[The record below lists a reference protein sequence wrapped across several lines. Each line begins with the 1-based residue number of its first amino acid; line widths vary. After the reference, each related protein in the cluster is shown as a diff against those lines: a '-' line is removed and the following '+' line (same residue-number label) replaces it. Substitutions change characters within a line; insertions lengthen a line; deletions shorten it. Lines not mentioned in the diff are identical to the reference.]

1 MNTILTEKDYQKFI
15 IQRLV
20 ENNYVV
26 RNAADY
32 DRRFAMDPDM
42 LFKFLEDTQPNKMEK
57 IKKSLKEN
65 YREGFLNFLN
75 LEICKSSRSL
85 IDVLK
90 HGIEIANVKLDLLY
104 TKPATSINE
113 KLIAKVNKNI
123 FSVMEEVWASDKERI
138 DLVIFLNGLA
148 IISFELKCNQAGQ
161 NYTHAISQ
169 YRNDRDPKTR
179 LFLKK
184 AGCFVNFAM
193 DLEEVYMATE
203 LNKLETNF
211 LPFNIGRGEGIDTG
225 KGNPIFKDRYSV
237 SYMWEDILTKDT
249 LYDLIGKFVFVE
261 KSEKKD
267 KLTGKKRTV
276 EHPIFPRYH
285 QLRAIRKTVN
295 DLIENHTNF
304 NYLIQHSA
312 GSGKTK
318 TIAWLAHR
326 LASLHDLDDKQIFD
340 NIVIITDKVVVDRQL
355 QDAVRQI
362 DHKSGLIKVMDDSC
376 SSDDLRKALEGNTK
390 IIATT
395 IQKFLYIV
403 DTIKK
408 INDKHFAVI
417 IDEAH
422 SSTAGKDMGAVTQVL
437 GRGREID
444 DDDDEFEKDDV
455 FVEEIRANGK
465 QPNVSMFAFTATP
478 KPTTLAY
485 FGRPG
490 KSGHNEAFDLY
501 SMKQAIEEEF
511 ILDVLS
517 NYMEY
522 KTYYDINKV
531 IEDDPM
537 YKSGKAKKKIARL
550 VDLTDENIEKRT
562 EIIIEHFRSVV
573 MQELG
578 GTAKAM
584 VVTAS
589 RHAAVKYKM
598 AFEKYINKHNY
609 KELSCF
615 VAFSGKVKL
624 DEQPDKEFTEMGM
637 NGFSEKNLPEEFEKD
652 ENRILLVANKYQTGF
667 DQPRLCAMYV
677 LKKLKKIAAVQTL
690 SRLNRICPPYKKKTF
705 VLDFC
710 NTYIDIKKSFAP
722 YYTATILE
730 NNITPSDI
738 YKLENKLDGY
748 GVLDEYDIDNFSELI
763 KLVKPT
769 EKQKVQMIGYLQ
781 KAERKANNL
790 PEEDKKEFI
799 ANLKRFVRFYEF
811 LIMVSH
817 FEDIE
822 LHKKYKFCA
831 NLQSWFKKD
840 QSGEGF
846 SLKDQIVAN
855 NFLNKLQGEYTKPD
869 LIANPY
875 VKLPEAE
882 AQLSE
887 DEEKKL
893 SEIIEEI
900 NSRTGNHFDKDV
912 AAQAML
918 QIKEILLKS
927 QKLQQSALVNSED
940 EFKFSYFDDID
951 DALVQ
956 GLEQNQ
962 DFFSML
968 LSNPEIKKQVLG
980 VFVTEVYKTLKNKET
995 PDIVER
1001 DDTTIISLHPNA
1013 LPYTQL
1019 EEEDGGM
1026 LMAAEDIFIYGSIPV
1041 DLPKINREELIAEK
1055 LDLILMYAI
1064 GNPQARQKTEAAG
1077 KIAIGIKEDM
1087 LEDEQMAAYKS
1098 VKYLMFHYWSNP
1110 QAYRLTNEP
1119 VLVDPEMVPSDF
1131 LKRLEKD
1138 AVKYLL
1144 LEYNPQSPLD
1154 LGNIDILKTQ
1164 RRGEIRYMPFVT
1176 TLESI
1181 VDE

>member
-15 IQRLV
+15 IQRLI
-20 ENNYVV
+20 ENGYEKRDAVN
-26 RNAADY
+26 Y
-32 DRRFAMDPDM
+32 DRRFAMDPDL
-42 LFKFLEDTQPNKMEK
+42 LFRFLESTQPQKMAK
-57 IKKSLKEN
+57 VKNTLKEN
-65 YREGFLNFLN
+65 YREGLLNYLN
-75 LEICKSSRSL
+75 LEINKSSRSL

-113 KLIAKVNKNI
+113 KLIAKVNQNI
-123 FSVMEEVWASDKERI
+123 FSVMEEVWASDTERV

-148 IISFELKCNQAGQ
+148 IISFELKCNQSGQ
-161 NYTHAISQ
+161 NYTHAIHQ
-169 YRNDRDPKTR
+169 YREDRNPKTR
-179 LFLKK
+179 LFQKK

-193 DLEEVYMATE
+193 DLEEVYMTTE
-203 LNKLETNF
+203 LNKLETYF
-211 LPFNIGRGEGIDTG
+211 LPFNIGRGEGINTG
-225 KGNPIFKDRYSV
+225 KGNPIYKDKFSV

-249 LYDLIGKFVFVE
+249 LYDLIGKFIFVE
-261 KSEKKD
+261 TSEKKD
-267 KLTGKKRTV
+267 KLTGKKYTI

-285 QLRAIRKTVN
+285 QLRTIRKVVD
-295 DLIENHTNF
+295 DLLINHTSQ

-326 LASLHDLDDKQIFD
+326 LASLHDLEDKQIFD
-340 NIVIITDKVVVDRQL
+340 NIVIVTDKIVVDRQL
-355 QDAVRQI
+355 QEAVRQI

-437 GRGREID
+437 GKGRE
-444 DDDDEFEKDDV
+444 DDDDELEQDDI
-455 FVEEIRANGK
+455 FTAEIRANGK

-478 KPTTLAY
+478 KPTTLAL
-485 FGRPG
+485 FGRIG
-490 KSGHNEAFDLY
+490 KSGKNEAFDLY

-511 ILDVLS
+511 ILDVLN

-522 KTYYDINKV
+522 KTYYDINKT
-531 IEDDPM
+531 IEEDPM
-537 YKSGKAKKKIARL
+537 YKSAKAKKKIARL

-589 RHAAVKYKM
+589 RPAAVKYKI
-598 AFEKYINKHNY
+598 AFENYIREHEY
-609 KELSCF
+609 TDMSCF

-624 DEQPDKEFTEMGM
+624 SEQPDTEYTEVGM
-637 NGFSEKNLPEEFEKD
+637 NGISEKALPETFEKD

-677 LKKLKKIAAVQTL
+677 LKTLKKIAAVQTL

-710 NTYIDIKKSFAP
+710 NTYEDILKSFAP
-722 YYTATILE
+722 YYTATILD

-738 YKLENKLDGY
+738 YKVENKLDGF
-748 GVLDEYDIDNFSELI
+748 GVLDEYDIENFAELI
-763 KLVKPT
+763 TIAKPT
-769 EKQKVQMIGYLQ
+769 DRQKMQMTGYLQ
-781 KAERKANNL
+781 KAERKANGL
-790 PEEDKKEFI
+790 SEEDKKEFI
-799 ANLKRFVRFYEF
+799 AILKRFVRVYEF
-811 LIMVSH
+811 VIQASH

-822 LHKKYKFCA
+822 LHKKYKFCS

-855 NFLNKLQGEYTKPD
+855 NFLNKLQGEYTKPELVAD
-869 LIANPY
+869 PY

-882 AQLSE
+882 SQLSE

-900 NSRTGNHFDKDV
+900 NNRTGNNFDKDV
-912 AAQAML
+912 AAQSML

-968 LSNPEIKKQVLG
+968 LANPEIKKQVLG
-980 VFVTEVYKTLKNKET
+980 IFVTEVYKTLKNK
-995 PDIVER
+995 
-1001 DDTTIISLHPNA
+1001 L
-1013 LPYTQL
+1013 
-1019 EEEDGGM
+1019 
-1026 LMAAEDIFIYGSIPV
+1026 
-1041 DLPKINREELIAEK
+1041 
-1055 LDLILMYAI
+1055 
-1064 GNPQARQKTEAAG
+1064 
-1077 KIAIGIKEDM
+1077 
-1087 LEDEQMAAYKS
+1087 
-1098 VKYLMFHYWSNP
+1098 
-1110 QAYRLTNEP
+1110 
-1119 VLVDPEMVPSDF
+1119 
-1131 LKRLEKD
+1131 
-1138 AVKYLL
+1138 
-1144 LEYNPQSPLD
+1144 
-1154 LGNIDILKTQ
+1154 
-1164 RRGEIRYMPFVT
+1164 
-1176 TLESI
+1176 
-1181 VDE
+1181 

>member
-20 ENNYVV
+20 ENGYVV
-26 RNAADY
+26 RQAADY

-42 LFKFLEDTQPNKMEK
+42 LFKFLEETQPQKMAK
-57 IKKSLKEN
+57 VRNTLKEN
-65 YREGFLNFLN
+65 YREGLLNFLN
-75 LEICKSSRSL
+75 LEICKSQRSL

-104 TKPATSINE
+104 TKPATSMNE
-113 KLIAKVNKNI
+113 KLMAKVSKNI

-148 IISFELKCNQAGQ
+148 IISLELKCNQAGQ
-161 NYTHAISQ
+161 NYTHAIHQ
-169 YRNDRDPKTR
+169 YRTDRDPKTR
-179 LFLKK
+179 LFQKK

-193 DLEEVYMATE
+193 DLEEVYMTTE
-203 LNKLETNF
+203 LNKLETYF
-211 LPFNIGRGEGIDTG
+211 LPFNIGRGEDINTG
-225 KGNPIFKDRYSV
+225 KGNPIYKDRYSV

-249 LYDLIGKFVFVE
+249 LYDLIGRFVFVE

-267 KLTGKKRTV
+267 KLTGKKHTV

-285 QLRAIRKTVN
+285 QLRTIRKVVD
-295 DLIENHTNF
+295 DLLVNHTSQ

-326 LASLHDLDDKQIFD
+326 LASLHDLEDKQIFD
-340 NIVIITDKVVVDRQL
+340 NIVIVTDKVVVDRQL

-376 SSDDLRKALEGNTK
+376 SSDDLRRALEGNTK

-403 DTIKK
+403 DTTRKLG
-408 INDKHFAVI
+408 DKNFAVI

-437 GRGREID
+437 GKGREV
-444 DDDDEFEKDDV
+444 DDDEFEKDDI

-478 KPTTLAY
+478 KPTTLAL

-490 KSGHNEAFDLY
+490 KTGKNEAFDLY

-511 ILDVLS
+511 ILDVLT

-522 KTYYDINKV
+522 KTYFDINKV
-531 IEDDPM
+531 VEDDPM
-537 YKSGKAKKKIARL
+537 YKSGKAKRKIARL
-550 VDLTDENIEKRT
+550 IDLTDENIEKRT

-589 RHAAVKYKM
+589 RPTAVKYKL
-598 AFEKYINKHNY
+598 AFEKYIRQHGY
-609 KELSCF
+609 GDMACF

-624 DEQPDKEFTEMGM
+624 DEEPDKEYTETGI
-637 NGFSEKNLPEEFEKD
+637 NGISEKALPDEFGKD
-652 ENRILLVANKYQTGF
+652 GNRILLVANKYQTGF
-667 DQPRLCAMYV
+667 DQPFLCAMYV

-710 NTYIDIKKSFAP
+710 NTYEDIKKSFAP
-722 YYTATILE
+722 YYTATILD

-738 YKLENKLDGY
+738 YKLETKLDGY
-748 GVLDEYDIDNFSELI
+748 GVLDEYDIDNFAELI
-763 KLVKPT
+763 TKAKPT
-769 EKQKVQMIGYLQ
+769 DRQKMQMTGYLQ

-790 PEEDKKEFI
+790 PEEDKKEFV

-811 LIMVSH
+811 LVMVSR
-817 FEDIE
+817 FEDVQ
-822 LHKKYKFCA
+822 LHKKYKFCS

-855 NFLNKLQGEYTKPD
+855 NFMNKLQGEYKKPD
-869 LIANPY
+869 LVANPY
-875 VKLPEAE
+875 IKLPEAD

-900 NSRTGNHFDKDV
+900 NNRTGNNFDKDV
-912 AAQAML
+912 AAQSML

-927 QKLQQSALVNSED
+927 KKLQQSALVNSED

-980 VFVTEVYKTLKNKET
+980 IFVTEVYKTLKNKAGDEQQVIVKKPKAFTIYPKYRTGFVPLYTLRAACGSFEGDEAPEAEGWVDASGNGFT
-995 PDIVER
+995 PDPKRHFAVHAKGN
-1001 DDTTIISLHPNA
+1001 S
-1013 LPYTQL
+1013 
-1019 EEEDGGM
+1019 M
-1026 LMAAEDIFIYGSIPV
+1026 
-1041 DLPKINREELIAEK
+1041 LPKIHDEDICVFEWYKAGSRNGEIVLTQTNATDAEYGAEYTIKQYRSEKTQAEDGWEHTKVELIPLNK
-1055 LDLILMYAI
+1055 
-1064 GNPQARQKTEAAG
+1064 
-1077 KIAIGIKEDM
+1077 
-1087 LEDEQMAAYKS
+1087 
-1098 VKYLMFHYWSNP
+1098 
-1110 QAYRLTNEP
+1110 
-1119 VLVDPEMVPSDF
+1119 
-1131 LKRLEKD
+1131 
-1138 AVKYLL
+1138 
-1144 LEYNPQSPLD
+1144 EYNVIELD
-1154 LGNIDILKTQ
+1154 GETQYRTIGTLKCVL
-1164 RRGEIRYMPFVT
+1164 ET
-1176 TLESI
+1176 TERK
-1181 VDE
+1181 

>member
-20 ENNYVV
+20 ENGYVV
-26 RNAADY
+26 RDAANY

-42 LFKFLEDTQPNKMEK
+42 LFKFLEETQPQKMAK
-57 IKKSLKEN
+57 VRNTLKEN
-65 YREGFLNFLN
+65 YHEGILNFLN

-85 IDVLK
+85 VDVLK
-90 HGIEIANVKLDLLY
+90 HGIEISNVKLDLLY

-161 NYTHAISQ
+161 NYTHAIHQ
-169 YRNDRDPKTR
+169 YRANRDPKTR
-179 LFLKK
+179 LFQKK

-193 DLEEVYMATE
+193 DLEEVHMTTE
-203 LNKLETNF
+203 LNKLETYF
-211 LPFNIGRGEGIDTG
+211 LPFNIGRGEGINTG
-225 KGNPIFKDRYSV
+225 KGNPIYKDRYSV
-237 SYMWEDILTKDT
+237 SYMWEDILTRET
-249 LYDLIGKFVFVE
+249 LYDLIGRFVFVE

-267 KLTGKKRTV
+267 KLTGKKHTT

-285 QLRAIRKTVN
+285 QLRTIRKVVD
-295 DLIENHTNF
+295 DLMVNHTSQ

-326 LASLHDLDDKQIFD
+326 LASLHDLEDKQIFD

-403 DTIKK
+403 DTIKR
-408 INDKHFAVI
+408 INNKHFAVI

-437 GRGREID
+437 GKGREGD
-444 DDDDEFEKDDV
+444 EDEFEKDDI

-478 KPTTLAY
+478 KPTTLAL

-490 KSGHNEAFDLY
+490 KSGKNEAFDLY

-511 ILDVLS
+511 ILDVLV

-522 KTYYDINKV
+522 KTYYDINKT

-589 RHAAVKYKM
+589 RPAAVKYKL
-598 AFEKYINKHNY
+598 AFEKYISKHGY
-609 KELSCF
+609 SDMACF

-624 DEQPDKEFTEMGM
+624 DEHPGKEYTEMGM
-637 NGFSEKNLPEEFEKD
+637 NGISEKALPEAFDKD

-690 SRLNRICPPYKKKTF
+690 SRLNRICPPYKKNTF

-710 NTYIDIKKSFAP
+710 NTYEDIKKSFAP
-722 YYTATILE
+722 YYTATILD

-738 YKLENKLDGY
+738 YKIETKLDGF

-763 KLVKPT
+763 TIAKPT
-769 EKQKVQMIGYLQ
+769 DRQKMQMTGYLQ
-781 KAERKANNL
+781 KAERKANAL
-790 PEEDKKEFI
+790 LEEDKKEFI

-811 LIMVSH
+811 VIQASQ
-817 FEDIE
+817 FEDIA
-822 LHKKYKFCA
+822 LHKKYKFCS

-855 NFLNKLQGEYTKPD
+855 NFLNKLQGEYKKPD
-869 LIANPY
+869 LVADPY

-900 NSRTGNHFDKDV
+900 NNRTGNTFDKDV
-912 AAQAML
+912 AAQSML

-962 DFFSML
+962 DFFTML

-980 VFVTEVYKTLKNKET
+980 IFVTEVYKTLKNRDKAEEKPIKKKTIPFYPAYRSGCVPLYSLRVACGNFEGDDVPEAEGWVDATGNGFT
-995 PDIVER
+995 PDPKRHFAVHAKGDSMLPRIKDGDICVFEWYKAGSRNGEIVLTQTNAIDAEYGAEY
-1001 DDTTIISLHPNA
+1001 TIKQYHSEK
-1013 LPYTQL
+1013 TQT
-1019 EEEDGGM
+1019 EDGWRHSKVE
-1026 LMAAEDIFIYGSIPV
+1026 LVPLNKEYDTIELSEDA
-1041 DLPKINREELIAEK
+1041 D
-1055 LDLILMYAI
+1055 
-1064 GNPQARQKTEAAG
+1064 
-1077 KIAIGIKEDM
+1077 
-1087 LEDEQMAAYKS
+1087 
-1098 VKYLMFHYWSNP
+1098 
-1110 QAYRLTNEP
+1110 YRTVGVFKC
-1119 VLVDPEMVPSDF
+1119 VL
-1131 LKRLEKD
+1131 
-1138 AVKYLL
+1138 A
-1144 LEYNPQSPLD
+1144 
-1154 LGNIDILKTQ
+1154 
-1164 RRGEIRYMPFVT
+1164 
-1176 TLESI
+1176 
-1181 VDE
+1181 

>member
-1 MNTILTEKDYQKFI
+1 MNTILSEKDYQKFI
-15 IQRLV
+15 LQRLV
-20 ENNYVV
+20 ENGYVI
-26 RNAADY
+26 RQTDNY

-42 LFKFLEDTQPNKMEK
+42 LFQFLEATQPQKMTK
-57 IKKSLKEN
+57 VKNALKEN
-65 YREGFLNFLN
+65 YREGLLNYLN

-113 KLIAKVNKNI
+113 RLIAKVNQNV
-123 FSVMEEVWASDKERI
+123 FSVMEEMWASDKERI

-161 NYTHAISQ
+161 NYTHAIHQ
-169 YRNDRDPKTR
+169 YRVDRDPKAR
-179 LFLKK
+179 LFQKK

-193 DLEEVYMATE
+193 DLEEVYMTTE
-203 LNKLETNF
+203 LRGLETYF
-211 LPFNIGRGEGIDTG
+211 LPFNIGRGEGINTG
-225 KGNPIFKDRYSV
+225 KGNPIYKDKYSV

-261 KSEKKD
+261 KTEKKD
-267 KLTGKKRTV
+267 KVTGKKHTV

-285 QLRAIRKTVN
+285 QLRTIRKVVD
-295 DLIENHTNF
+295 DLMVNHTSQ

-326 LASLHDLDDKQIFD
+326 LASLHDLEDKQIFD
-340 NIVIITDKVVVDRQL
+340 NIVIVTDRVVVDRQL

-362 DHKSGLIKVMDDSC
+362 DHKSGLIKVMDDNC
-376 SSDDLRKALEGNTK
+376 SADDLRKALEGNTK

-408 INDKHFAVI
+408 ISDKHFAVI

-422 SSTAGKDMGAVTQVL
+422 SSTAGKDMGALTQVL
-437 GRGREID
+437 GKGREVE
-444 DDDDEFEKDDV
+444 DDDELEQDDI
-455 FVEEIRANGK
+455 FTAEIRANGK

-478 KPTTLAY
+478 KPTTLAL

-490 KSGHNEAFDLY
+490 RSGKNEAFDLY

-511 ILDVLS
+511 ILDVLV

-531 IEDDPM
+531 IEEDPM
-537 YKSGKAKKKIARL
+537 YKSGKAKRKIARL

-589 RHAAVKYKM
+589 RPAAVKYKL
-598 AFEKYINKHNY
+598 AFEKYIKQHGYND
-609 KELSCF
+609 LSCF

-624 DEQPDKEFTEMGM
+624 DEYKGKEFTEVGI
-637 NGFSEKNLPEEFEKD
+637 NGCSEKQLPETFDKD
-652 ENRILLVANKYQTGF
+652 ESRIMLVANKYQTGF
-667 DQPRLCAMYV
+667 DQPRLSAMYV

-705 VLDFC
+705 ILDFC
-710 NTYIDIKKSFAP
+710 NTYEDIKKSFAP
-722 YYTATILE
+722 YYTATILD

-738 YKLENKLDGY
+738 YKIETKLDGF

-763 KLVKPT
+763 TIAKPSDR
-769 EKQKVQMIGYLQ
+769 QKMQMTGYLQ
-781 KAERKANNL
+781 KAERKANAL
-790 PEEDKKEFI
+790 AEEDKKEFV

-811 LIMVSH
+811 VIQASQ
-817 FEDIE
+817 FEDVQ
-822 LHKKYKFCA
+822 LHKKYKFCS

-855 NFLNKLQGEYTKPD
+855 NFLNKLQGEYKKPD
-869 LIANPY
+869 LVADPY
-875 VKLPEAE
+875 VKLPNAE
-882 AQLSE
+882 TQLSE

-900 NSRTGNHFDKDV
+900 NNRTGNNFDKDV

-968 LSNPEIKKQVLG
+968 LSNPEIKKQVMG
-980 VFVTEVYKTLKNKET
+980 VFVTEVYKTLKNKDVPE
-995 PDIVER
+995 PAKAIPLYPEYR
-1001 DDTTIISLHPNA
+1001 EGCIPL
-1013 LPYTQL
+1013 YTL
-1019 EEEDGGM
+1019 RAACGYFEDGEKPEQEGWVDATGHGFM
-1026 LMAAEDIFIYGSIPV
+1026 PDSDRHFVVHAKGNSMQPRIKDGDLCVFEWYKAGS
-1041 DLPKINREELIAEK
+1041 REGEIVLTQSNEFDPDYDGRYTIKKYHSEKVVTEEGWQHSKVELIPLNKDYDVIVLDAES
-1055 LDLILMYAI
+1055 
-1064 GNPQARQKTEAAG
+1064 E
-1077 KIAIGIKEDM
+1077 
-1087 LEDEQMAAYKS
+1087 
-1098 VKYLMFHYWSNP
+1098 
-1110 QAYRLTNEP
+1110 YRTVG
-1119 VLVDPEMVPSDF
+1119 VLKCV
-1131 LKRLEKD
+1131 L
-1138 AVKYLL
+1138 
-1144 LEYNPQSPLD
+1144 
-1154 LGNIDILKTQ
+1154 
-1164 RRGEIRYMPFVT
+1164 
-1176 TLESI
+1176 
-1181 VDE
+1181 

>member
-42 LFKFLEDTQPNKMEK
+42 LFKFLEDTQPKKMEK

-211 LPFNIGRGEGIDTG
+211 LPFNIGRGEGINTG

-285 QLRAIRKTVN
+285 QLRTIRKTVN

-326 LASLHDLDDKQIFD
+326 LASLHDLEDKQIFD

-437 GRGREID
+437 GKGREVD
-444 DDDDEFEKDDV
+444 DDDDDFEKDDV

-478 KPTTLAY
+478 KPTTLAL

-490 KSGHNEAFDLY
+490 ISGQNEAFDLY

-598 AFEKYINKHNY
+598 AFEKYINKHSY

>member
-20 ENNYVV
+20 ENGYVV
-26 RNAADY
+26 RDAANY

-42 LFKFLEDTQPNKMEK
+42 LFKFLEETQPQKMAK
-57 IKKSLKEN
+57 VKNTLKEN
-65 YREGFLNFLN
+65 YHEGFLNFLN

-161 NYTHAISQ
+161 NYTHAIHQ
-169 YRNDRDPKTR
+169 YRADRDPKTR
-179 LFLKK
+179 LFQKK

-193 DLEEVYMATE
+193 DLEEVYMTTE
-203 LNKLETNF
+203 LNKLETYF
-211 LPFNIGRGEGIDTG
+211 LPFNIGRGEGINTG
-225 KGNPIFKDRYSV
+225 KGNPIYKDKFSV

-267 KLTGKKRTV
+267 KLTGKKHTV

-285 QLRAIRKTVN
+285 QLRTIRKLVD
-295 DLIENHTNF
+295 DLLVNHTSQ

-326 LASLHDLDDKQIFD
+326 LASLHDLEDKQIFD
-340 NIVIITDKVVVDRQL
+340 NIVVITDKVVVDRQL

-362 DHKSGLIKVMDDSC
+362 DHKSGLIKVMDDNC
-376 SSDDLRKALEGNTK
+376 SSDDLRKALESNTK

-403 DTIKK
+403 NTIKK
-408 INDKHFAVI
+408 INEKHFAVI

-437 GRGREID
+437 GKGREKE
-444 DDDDEFEKDDV
+444 DDDEKDTQDILIN
-455 FVEEIRANGK
+455 EIRANGK

-478 KPTTLAY
+478 KPTTLAL

-490 KSGHNEAFDLY
+490 KSGKNEAFDLY

-511 ILDVLS
+511 ILDVLV

-522 KTYYDINKV
+522 KTYYDINKI

-537 YKSGKAKKKIARL
+537 YKSGKAKRKIAYL

-589 RHAAVKYKM
+589 RPAAVKYKL
-598 AFEKYINKHNY
+598 AFEKYISKHGYNDMA
-609 KELSCF
+609 CF

-624 DEQPDKEFTEMGM
+624 DEHPGKEYTEVGI
-637 NGFSEKNLPEEFEKD
+637 NGFSEKALPETFDKD
-652 ENRILLVANKYQTGF
+652 ENRILIVANKYQTGF
-667 DQPRLCAMYV
+667 DQPHLCAMYV

-710 NTYIDIKKSFAP
+710 NTYEDIKKSFAP
-722 YYTATILE
+722 YYTATILD

-738 YKLENKLDGY
+738 YKLETKLDSF

-763 KLVKPT
+763 TIAKPT
-769 EKQKVQMIGYLQ
+769 DRQKMQMTGYLQ
-781 KAERKANNL
+781 KAERKVNAL
-790 PEEDKKEFI
+790 DEEDRKEFI

-811 LIMVSH
+811 VIQASQ
-817 FEDIE
+817 FEDVQ
-822 LHKKYKFCA
+822 LHKKYKFCS

-855 NFLNKLQGEYTKPD
+855 NFLNKLQGEYKKPD
-869 LIANPY
+869 LVADPY

-882 AQLSE
+882 TQLSE

-900 NSRTGNHFDKDV
+900 NNRTGNNFDKDV
-912 AAQAML
+912 AAQSML

-968 LSNPEIKKQVLG
+968 LSNPEIKKQVMG
-980 VFVTEVYKTLKNKET
+980 VFVTEVYKTLKNK
-995 PDIVER
+995 VEKSESEG
-1001 DDTTIISLHPNA
+1001 ISVKMYPS
-1013 LPYTQL
+1013 
-1019 EEEDGGM
+1019 GGESAG
-1026 LMAAEDIFIYGSIPV
+1026 LMAAESLHIYGSLEI
-1041 DLPKINREELIAEK
+1041 DLPNTTKEK
-1055 LDLILMYAI
+1055 LMKGNMDLMLMYAI
-1064 GNPQARQKTEAAG
+1064 APAGRQKTEEAG
-1077 KIAIGIKEDM
+1077 KIALGIKEEY
-1087 LEDEQMAAYKS
+1087 LSDEQIKAYES
-1098 VKYLMFHYWSNP
+1098 VKYIMFHYWSNP
-1110 QAYRLTNEP
+1110 KL
-1119 VLVDPEMVPSDF
+1119 F
-1131 LKRLEKD
+1131 RLEKKVVLAD
-1138 AVKYLL
+1138 KDQIPVGFLVREDLGATKFLL
-1144 LEYNPQSPLD
+1144 LEYNTNEEVRFEAL
-1154 LGNIDILKTQ
+1154 DILKVQ
-1164 RRGEIRYMPFVT
+1164 RRGKERYLPFVT
-1176 TLESI
+1176 TVESVMI
-1181 VDE
+1181 

>member
-15 IQRLV
+15 IQRLI
-20 ENNYVV
+20 ENGYEKRDAVN
-26 RNAADY
+26 Y
-32 DRRFAMDPDM
+32 DRRFAMDPDL
-42 LFKFLEDTQPNKMEK
+42 LFRFLESTQPQKMVK
-57 IKKSLKEN
+57 VKNTLKEN
-65 YREGFLNFLN
+65 YREGLLNYLN
-75 LEICKSSRSL
+75 LEINKSSRSL

-113 KLIAKVNKNI
+113 KLIAKVNQNI
-123 FSVMEEVWASDKERI
+123 FSVMEEVWASDTERV

-148 IISFELKCNQAGQ
+148 IISFELKCNQSGQ
-161 NYTHAISQ
+161 NYTHAIHQ
-169 YRNDRDPKTR
+169 YREDRNPKTR
-179 LFLKK
+179 LFQKK

-193 DLEEVYMATE
+193 DLEEVYMTTE
-203 LNKLETNF
+203 LNKLETYF
-211 LPFNIGRGEGIDTG
+211 LPFNIGRGEGINTG
-225 KGNPIFKDRYSV
+225 KGNPIYKDKFSV

-249 LYDLIGKFVFVE
+249 LYDLIGKFIFVE
-261 KSEKKD
+261 TSEKKD
-267 KLTGKKRTV
+267 KLTGKKHTV

-285 QLRAIRKTVN
+285 QLRTIRKVVD
-295 DLIENHTNF
+295 DLLINHTSQ

-326 LASLHDLDDKQIFD
+326 LASLHDLEDKQIFD
-340 NIVIITDKVVVDRQL
+340 NIVIVTDKIVVDRQL
-355 QDAVRQI
+355 QEAVRQI

-437 GRGREID
+437 GKGRE
-444 DDDDEFEKDDV
+444 DDDDELEQDDI
-455 FVEEIRANGK
+455 FTAEIRANGK

-478 KPTTLAY
+478 KPTTLAL
-485 FGRPG
+485 FGRIG
-490 KSGHNEAFDLY
+490 KSGKNEAFDLY

-511 ILDVLS
+511 ILDVLN

-522 KTYYDINKV
+522 KTYYDINKT
-531 IEDDPM
+531 IEEDPM
-537 YKSGKAKKKIARL
+537 YKSAKAKKKIARL

-589 RHAAVKYKM
+589 RPAAVKYKI
-598 AFEKYINKHNY
+598 AFENYIREHEY
-609 KELSCF
+609 TDMSCF

-624 DEQPDKEFTEMGM
+624 SEQPDKEYTEVGM
-637 NGFSEKNLPEEFEKD
+637 NGISEKALPETFEKD

-677 LKKLKKIAAVQTL
+677 LKTLKKIAAVQTL

-710 NTYIDIKKSFAP
+710 NTYEDILKSFAP
-722 YYTATILE
+722 YYTATILD

-738 YKLENKLDGY
+738 YKVENKLDGF
-748 GVLDEYDIDNFSELI
+748 GVLDEYDIENFAELI
-763 KLVKPT
+763 TIAKPT
-769 EKQKVQMIGYLQ
+769 DRQKMQMTGYLQ
-781 KAERKANNL
+781 KAERKANAL
-790 PEEDKKEFI
+790 SEEDKKEFI
-799 ANLKRFVRFYEF
+799 AILKRFVRVYEF
-811 LIMVSH
+811 VIQASH

-822 LHKKYKFCA
+822 LHKKYKFCS

-855 NFLNKLQGEYTKPD
+855 NFLNKLQGEYTKPELVAD
-869 LIANPY
+869 PY

-882 AQLSE
+882 SQLSE

-900 NSRTGNHFDKDV
+900 NNRTGNNFDKDV
-912 AAQAML
+912 AAQSML

-968 LSNPEIKKQVLG
+968 LANPEIKKQVLG
-980 VFVTEVYKTLKNKET
+980 IFVTEVYKTLKNK
-995 PDIVER
+995 
-1001 DDTTIISLHPNA
+1001 L
-1013 LPYTQL
+1013 
-1019 EEEDGGM
+1019 
-1026 LMAAEDIFIYGSIPV
+1026 
-1041 DLPKINREELIAEK
+1041 
-1055 LDLILMYAI
+1055 
-1064 GNPQARQKTEAAG
+1064 
-1077 KIAIGIKEDM
+1077 
-1087 LEDEQMAAYKS
+1087 
-1098 VKYLMFHYWSNP
+1098 
-1110 QAYRLTNEP
+1110 
-1119 VLVDPEMVPSDF
+1119 
-1131 LKRLEKD
+1131 
-1138 AVKYLL
+1138 
-1144 LEYNPQSPLD
+1144 
-1154 LGNIDILKTQ
+1154 
-1164 RRGEIRYMPFVT
+1164 
-1176 TLESI
+1176 
-1181 VDE
+1181 

>member
-15 IQRLV
+15 IQRLI
-20 ENNYVV
+20 ENGYEKRDAVN
-26 RNAADY
+26 Y
-32 DRRFAMDPDM
+32 DRRFAMDPDL
-42 LFKFLEDTQPNKMEK
+42 LFRFLESTQPQKMAK
-57 IKKSLKEN
+57 VKNTLKEN
-65 YREGFLNFLN
+65 YREGLLNYLN
-75 LEICKSSRSL
+75 LEINKSSRSL

-113 KLIAKVNKNI
+113 KLIAKVNQNI
-123 FSVMEEVWASDKERI
+123 FSVMEEVWASDTERV

-148 IISFELKCNQAGQ
+148 IISFELKCNQSGQ
-161 NYTHAISQ
+161 NYTHAIHQ
-169 YRNDRDPKTR
+169 YREDRNPKTR
-179 LFLKK
+179 LFQKK

-193 DLEEVYMATE
+193 DLEEVYMTTE
-203 LNKLETNF
+203 LNKLETYF
-211 LPFNIGRGEGIDTG
+211 LPFNIGRGEGINTG
-225 KGNPIFKDRYSV
+225 KGNPIYKDKFSV

-249 LYDLIGKFVFVE
+249 LYDLIGKFIYVE
-261 KSEKKD
+261 TSEKKD
-267 KLTGKKRTV
+267 KLTGKKHTV

-285 QLRAIRKTVN
+285 QLRTIRKVVD
-295 DLIENHTNF
+295 DLLINHTSQ

-326 LASLHDLDDKQIFD
+326 LASLHDLEDKQIFD
-340 NIVIITDKVVVDRQL
+340 NIVIVTDKIVVDRQL
-355 QDAVRQI
+355 QEAVRQI

-437 GRGREID
+437 GKGRE
-444 DDDDEFEKDDV
+444 DDDDELEQDDI
-455 FVEEIRANGK
+455 FTAEIRANGK

-478 KPTTLAY
+478 KPTTLAL
-485 FGRPG
+485 FGRIG
-490 KSGHNEAFDLY
+490 KSGKNEAFDLY

-511 ILDVLS
+511 ILDVLN

-522 KTYYDINKV
+522 KTYYDINKT
-531 IEDDPM
+531 IEEDPM
-537 YKSGKAKKKIARL
+537 YKSAKAKKKIARL

-589 RHAAVKYKM
+589 RPAAVKYKI
-598 AFEKYINKHNY
+598 AFENYIREHEY
-609 KELSCF
+609 TDMSCF

-624 DEQPDKEFTEMGM
+624 SEQPDKEYTEVGM
-637 NGFSEKNLPEEFEKD
+637 NGISEKALPETFEKD

-677 LKKLKKIAAVQTL
+677 LKTLKKIAAVQTL

-710 NTYIDIKKSFAP
+710 NTYEDILKSFAP
-722 YYTATILE
+722 YYTATILD

-738 YKLENKLDGY
+738 YKVENKLDGF
-748 GVLDEYDIDNFSELI
+748 GVLDEYDIENFAELI
-763 KLVKPT
+763 TITKPT
-769 EKQKVQMIGYLQ
+769 DRQKMQMTGYLQ
-781 KAERKANNL
+781 KAERKANGL
-790 PEEDKKEFI
+790 SEEDKKEFI
-799 ANLKRFVRFYEF
+799 AILKRFVRVYEF
-811 LIMVSH
+811 VIQASH

-822 LHKKYKFCA
+822 LHKKYKFCS

-846 SLKDQIVAN
+846 SLKNQIVAN
-855 NFLNKLQGEYTKPD
+855 NFLNKLQGEYTKPELVAD
-869 LIANPY
+869 PY

-882 AQLSE
+882 SQLSE

-900 NSRTGNHFDKDV
+900 NNRTGNNFDKDV
-912 AAQAML
+912 AAQSML

-968 LSNPEIKKQVLG
+968 LANPEIKKQVLG
-980 VFVTEVYKTLKNKET
+980 IFVTEVYKTLKNK
-995 PDIVER
+995 
-1001 DDTTIISLHPNA
+1001 L
-1013 LPYTQL
+1013 
-1019 EEEDGGM
+1019 
-1026 LMAAEDIFIYGSIPV
+1026 
-1041 DLPKINREELIAEK
+1041 
-1055 LDLILMYAI
+1055 
-1064 GNPQARQKTEAAG
+1064 
-1077 KIAIGIKEDM
+1077 
-1087 LEDEQMAAYKS
+1087 
-1098 VKYLMFHYWSNP
+1098 
-1110 QAYRLTNEP
+1110 
-1119 VLVDPEMVPSDF
+1119 
-1131 LKRLEKD
+1131 
-1138 AVKYLL
+1138 
-1144 LEYNPQSPLD
+1144 
-1154 LGNIDILKTQ
+1154 
-1164 RRGEIRYMPFVT
+1164 
-1176 TLESI
+1176 
-1181 VDE
+1181 

>member
-15 IQRLV
+15 IQRLI
-20 ENNYVV
+20 ENGYEK
-26 RNAADY
+26 RDADRY

-42 LFKFLEDTQPNKMEK
+42 LFKFLEETQPQKMAK
-57 IKKSLKEN
+57 VKNTLKEH
-65 YREGFLNFLN
+65 YREGLLNFLN

-104 TKPATSINE
+104 TKPATSMNE

-161 NYTHAISQ
+161 NYTYAIHQ
-169 YRNDRDPKTR
+169 YRSDRDPKTR
-179 LFLKK
+179 LFQKK

-193 DLEEVYMATE
+193 DLEEVYMTTE
-203 LNKLETNF
+203 LNKLETYF
-211 LPFNIGRGEGIDTG
+211 LPFNIGRGEGINTG

-267 KLTGKKRTV
+267 TLTGKKRTV

-285 QLRAIRKTVN
+285 QLRTIRKAVD
-295 DLIENHTNF
+295 DLLINHTSQ

-326 LASLHDLDDKQIFD
+326 LASLHDLEDKQIFD

-362 DHKSGLIKVMDDSC
+362 DHKSGLIKVMDDNC

-408 INDKHFAVI
+408 INNKHFAVI

-437 GRGREID
+437 GKGREV
-444 DDDDEFEKDDV
+444 DDDEFEKDDI

-478 KPTTLAY
+478 KPTTLAL

-490 KSGHNEAFDLY
+490 KSGQNEAFDLY

-511 ILDVLS
+511 ILDVLT

-522 KTYYDINKV
+522 KTYFDINKV

-537 YKSGKAKKKIARL
+537 YKSGKAKRKIARL

-589 RHAAVKYKM
+589 RPAAVKYKL
-598 AFEKYINKHNY
+598 AFEKYINQHGYNDM
-609 KELSCF
+609 SCF

-624 DEQPDKEFTEMGM
+624 DEQPGKEFTEMGM
-637 NGFSEKNLPEEFEKD
+637 NGISEKALPDEFEKD

-710 NTYIDIKKSFAP
+710 NTYEDIKESFAP
-722 YYTATILE
+722 YYTATILD

-748 GVLDEYDIDNFSELI
+748 NVLDEYDIDNFAELI
-763 KLVKPT
+763 TKAKPT
-769 EKQKVQMIGYLQ
+769 DRQKMQMTGYLQ

-790 PEEDKKEFI
+790 PEDDKKEFI

-811 LIMVSH
+811 LIMASQ
-817 FEDIE
+817 FEDVQ
-822 LHKKYKFCA
+822 LHKKYKFCS

-855 NFLNKLQGEYTKPD
+855 NFKNELQGEYKKPD
-869 LIANPY
+869 LVANPY
-875 VKLPEAE
+875 VKLPKAE

-900 NSRTGNHFDKDV
+900 NNRTGNHFDKDV

-927 QKLQQSALVNSED
+927 SRLQQSALVNSED

-980 VFVTEVYKTLKNKET
+980 VFVTEVYKTLKNKEA
-995 PDIVER
+995 PDIIER

-1041 DLPKINREELIAEK
+1041 DLPKTNREELIAEK

-1077 KIAIGIKEDM
+1077 MIAIGIKEDM

-1110 QAYRLTNEP
+1110 QAYRLTKDPLLVEP
-1119 VLVDPEMVPSDF
+1119 DKVPSDY

-1144 LEYNPQSPLD
+1144 LEYNPQSPSD
-1154 LGNIDILKTQ
+1154 LGNLNILKTQ

-1176 TLESI
+1176 TIESI
-1181 VDE
+1181 TKE

>member
-20 ENNYVV
+20 ENGYVV
-26 RNAADY
+26 RNATDY

-42 LFKFLEDTQPNKMEK
+42 LFRFLEETQPQKMAK
-57 IKKSLKEN
+57 VRNTLKEN
-65 YREGFLNFLN
+65 YREGLLNFLN

-113 KLIAKVNKNI
+113 KLMAKANKNI

-161 NYTHAISQ
+161 NYTHAIHQ
-169 YRNDRDPKTR
+169 YREDRDPKTR
-179 LFLKK
+179 LFQKK

-203 LNKLETNF
+203 LRGFETTF
-211 LPFNIGRGEGIDTG
+211 LPFNIGRGEGINTG
-225 KGNPIFKDRYSV
+225 KGNPIYKDKYSV

-249 LYDLIGKFVFVE
+249 LYDLIGRFVFVE
-261 KSEKKD
+261 KTEKKD
-267 KLTGKKRTV
+267 KVTGKKHIV

-285 QLRAIRKTVN
+285 QMRTIRKVVD
-295 DLIENHTNF
+295 DLMVNHTSL

-318 TIAWLAHR
+318 TIAWMAHR
-326 LASLHDLDDKQIFD
+326 LASLHDLEDQQIFD
-340 NIVIITDKVVVDRQL
+340 NIVIVTDRVVVDRQL

-362 DHKSGLIKVMDDSC
+362 DHKSGLIKVMDDNC
-376 SSDDLRKALEGNTK
+376 SADDLRRALEGNTK

-408 INDKHFAVI
+408 INNKHFAVI

-437 GRGREID
+437 GKGREGE
-444 DDDDEFEKDDV
+444 DDELEQDDI
-455 FVEEIRANGK
+455 FTAEIRANGK

-478 KPTTLAY
+478 KPTTLAL

-490 KSGHNEAFDLY
+490 KSGKNEAFDLY

-522 KTYYDINKV
+522 KTYYDINKT
-531 IEDDPM
+531 IEADPM

-562 EIIIEHFRSVV
+562 EIIIEHFREVV

-589 RHAAVKYKM
+589 RPAAVKYKL
-598 AFEKYINKHNY
+598 AFEKYISKHGY
-609 KELSCF
+609 SDMACF

-624 DEQPDKEFTEMGM
+624 SEHPDTEYTEMGM
-637 NGFSEKNLPEEFEKD
+637 NGISEKALPEAFDKD

-705 VLDFC
+705 ILDFC
-710 NTYIDIKKSFAP
+710 NTYEDIKKSFAP
-722 YYTATILE
+722 YYTATILD

-738 YKLENKLDGY
+738 YKLETKLDGF

-763 KLVKPT
+763 TIAKPT
-769 EKQKVQMIGYLQ
+769 DRQKMQMTGYLQ

-790 PEEDKKEFI
+790 SEEDKKDFV

-811 LIMVSH
+811 VIMASH

-822 LHKKYKFCA
+822 LHKKYKFCS

-855 NFLNKLQGEYTKPD
+855 NFLNKLQGEYKKPD
-869 LIANPY
+869 IVSNPY

-882 AQLSE
+882 TQLSE

-900 NSRTGNHFDKDV
+900 NNRTGNNFDKDV
-912 AAQAML
+912 AAQSML

-980 VFVTEVYKTLKNKET
+980 VFVTEVYKTLKNKV
-995 PDIVER
+995 DIVPMHHNV
-1001 DDTTIISLHPNA
+1001 I
-1013 LPYTQL
+1013 PYNID
-1019 EEEDGGM
+1019 EEEAN
-1026 LMAAEDIFIYGSIPV
+1026 LPLAAEDYECYRWNKAKHHTTSLFEDNGIILVGCSKNKKHLDWIQEHGIYNIRLGNRKGSKSGESDMFERTSHLV
-1041 DLPKINREELIAEK
+1041 LYDLKHPDKQTVYDILSCAE
-1055 LDLILMYAI
+1055 M
-1064 GNPQARQKTEAAG
+1064 N
-1077 KIAIGIKEDM
+1077 
-1087 LEDEQMAAYKS
+1087 DEQMKAIGY
-1098 VKYLMFHYWSNP
+1098 P
-1110 QAYRLTNEP
+1110 TNKP
-1119 VLVDPEMVPSDF
+1119 GKM
-1131 LKRLEKD
+1131 
-1138 AVKYLL
+1138 
-1144 LEYNPQSPLD
+1144 
-1154 LGNIDILKTQ
+1154 
-1164 RRGEIRYMPFVT
+1164 YMTFK
-1176 TLESI
+1176 I
-1181 VDE
+1181 VDSSLNSQDLNGQSLIEQITKEHPEHENGAPVFLVLKA

>member
-1 MNTILTEKDYQKFI
+1 MNTILTEKDYQAFI
-15 IQRLV
+15 IERLI
-20 ENNYVV
+20 ENGFEPRDAKY
-26 RNAADY
+26 Y
-32 DRRFAMDPDM
+32 DRRFAMDPDK
-42 LFKFLEDTQPNKMEK
+42 LFEFLESTQPQRMAKLRNT
-57 IKKSLKEN
+57 LKEN
-65 YREGFLNFLN
+65 YREGLLNYLN

-104 TKPATSINE
+104 TRPATSINQ
-113 KLIAKVNKNI
+113 KLIEKVNKNI

-161 NYTHAISQ
+161 NYTHAIHQ
-169 YRNDRDPKTR
+169 YRTDRNPKTR
-179 LFLKK
+179 LFQKK

-193 DLEEVYMATE
+193 DLEEVYMTTE
-203 LNKLETNF
+203 LNRLETYF
-211 LPFNIGRGEGIDTG
+211 LPFNIGRGEGINTG
-225 KGNPIFKDRYSV
+225 KGNPIFKDKYSV

-261 KSEKKD
+261 TSEKKD
-267 KLTGKKRTV
+267 KVTGRRTIV

-285 QLRAIRKTVN
+285 QLRTIRKVVD
-295 DLIENHTNF
+295 DLLINHTSQ

-326 LASLHDLDDKQIFD
+326 LASLHDLEDKQIFD
-340 NIVIITDKVVVDRQL
+340 NVVIVTDKIVVDRQL

-437 GRGREID
+437 GRGR
-444 DDDDEFEKDDV
+444 DDDEDELEQDDI
-455 FVEEIRANGK
+455 FTAEIRANGK

-478 KPTTLAY
+478 KSTTLAL

-490 KSGHNEAFDLY
+490 KSGKNEAFDLY

-511 ILDVLS
+511 ILDVLK

-522 KTYYDINKV
+522 KTFYDVNKT
-531 IEDDPM
+531 IEEDPM
-537 YKSGKAKKKIARL
+537 YRSAKAKKQIAQL

-562 EIIIEHFRSVV
+562 AIIIEHFRSTV

-589 RHAAVKYKM
+589 RPAAVKYKM
-598 AFEKYINKHNY
+598 AFEKYIRDHEY
-609 KELSCF
+609 KDLSCF

-624 DEQPDKEFTEMGM
+624 SEDPDTEYTEAGM
-637 NGFSEKNLPEEFEKD
+637 NNISEKALPETFDKD

-677 LKKLKKIAAVQTL
+677 LKTLKKIAAVQTL

-710 NTYIDIKKSFAP
+710 NTYEDIKKSFAP
-722 YYTATILE
+722 YYTATILD

-738 YKLENKLDGY
+738 YKVEAKLDGF

-763 KLVKPT
+763 TIARPT
-769 EKQKVQMIGYLQ
+769 DKQKMQMTGYLQ
-781 KAERKANNL
+781 KAERRANNL
-790 PEEDKKEFI
+790 SEDVKKEFV
-799 ANLKRFVRFYEF
+799 AVLKRFVRVYEF
-811 LIMVSH
+811 VIQASQ

-822 LHKKYKFCA
+822 LHKKYKFCS

-840 QSGEGF
+840 QSGTGF

-855 NFLNKLQGEYTKPD
+855 NFLNKLQGEYNDPQLVAD
-869 LIANPY
+869 PY
-875 VKLPEAE
+875 IKLPEAE
-882 AQLSE
+882 TQLTE

-893 SEIIEEI
+893 SEIIAEL
-900 NSRTGNHFDKDV
+900 NSRTGNNFDEDI
-912 AAQAML
+912 AAKAML

-927 QKLQQSALVNSED
+927 EKLQQSALVNSED
-940 EFKFSYFDDID
+940 EFKYSYFDDID

-962 DFFSML
+962 DFFTML
-968 LSNPEIKKQVLG
+968 LSNPELKKQILG
-980 VFVTEVYKTLKNKET
+980 IFVKEVYQTLKK
-995 PDIVER
+995 
-1001 DDTTIISLHPNA
+1001 
-1013 LPYTQL
+1013 
-1019 EEEDGGM
+1019 
-1026 LMAAEDIFIYGSIPV
+1026 
-1041 DLPKINREELIAEK
+1041 KI
-1055 LDLILMYAI
+1055 
-1064 GNPQARQKTEAAG
+1064 
-1077 KIAIGIKEDM
+1077 
-1087 LEDEQMAAYKS
+1087 
-1098 VKYLMFHYWSNP
+1098 
-1110 QAYRLTNEP
+1110 
-1119 VLVDPEMVPSDF
+1119 
-1131 LKRLEKD
+1131 
-1138 AVKYLL
+1138 
-1144 LEYNPQSPLD
+1144 
-1154 LGNIDILKTQ
+1154 
-1164 RRGEIRYMPFVT
+1164 
-1176 TLESI
+1176 
-1181 VDE
+1181 

>member
-26 RNAADY
+26 RNAAEY

-42 LFKFLEDTQPNKMEK
+42 LFKFLEETQPQKMAK
-57 IKKSLKEN
+57 VRNTLKEN

-104 TKPATSINE
+104 TKPATSMNE

-161 NYTHAISQ
+161 NYTHAIHQ
-169 YRNDRDPKTR
+169 YRSDRDPKTR
-179 LFLKK
+179 LFQKK

-193 DLEEVYMATE
+193 DLEEVYMTTE
-203 LNKLETNF
+203 LNKLETYF
-211 LPFNIGRGEGIDTG
+211 LPFNIGRGEGINTG

-276 EHPIFPRYH
+276 EHTIFPRYH
-285 QLRAIRKTVN
+285 QLRTIRKAVD
-295 DLIENHTNF
+295 DLLINHTSQ

-326 LASLHDLDDKQIFD
+326 LASLHDLEDKQIFD

-362 DHKSGLIKVMDDSC
+362 DHKSGLIKVMDDNC

-408 INDKHFAVI
+408 INNKHFAVI

-437 GRGREID
+437 GKGREV
-444 DDDDEFEKDDV
+444 DDDEFEKDDI

-478 KPTTLAY
+478 KPTTLAL

-490 KSGHNEAFDLY
+490 KSGQNEAFDLY

-511 ILDVLS
+511 ILDVLT

-522 KTYYDINKV
+522 KTYFDINKV

-537 YKSGKAKKKIARL
+537 YKSGKAKRKIARL

-562 EIIIEHFRSVV
+562 GIIIEHFRSVV

-589 RHAAVKYKM
+589 RPAAVKYKL
-598 AFEKYINKHNY
+598 AFEKYINQHSYNDM
-609 KELSCF
+609 SCF

-624 DEQPDKEFTEMGM
+624 DEQPGKEFTEMGM
-637 NGFSEKNLPEEFEKD
+637 NGISEKALSDEFEKD

-710 NTYIDIKKSFAP
+710 NTYEDIKKSFAP
-722 YYTATILE
+722 YYTATILD

-748 GVLDEYDIDNFSELI
+748 NVLDEYDIDNFAELI
-763 KLVKPT
+763 TKAKPT
-769 EKQKVQMIGYLQ
+769 DRQKMQMTGYLQ

-790 PEEDKKEFI
+790 PEDDKKEFI

-811 LIMVSH
+811 LIMASQ
-817 FEDIE
+817 FEDVQ
-822 LHKKYKFCA
+822 LHKKYKFCS

-855 NFLNKLQGEYTKPD
+855 NFQNKLQGEYKKPN
-869 LIANPY
+869 LVANPY

-893 SEIIEEI
+893 SEIIDEI
-900 NSRTGNHFDKDV
+900 NNRTGNHFDKDV

-927 QKLQQSALVNSED
+927 QKLQESALVNSED

-980 VFVTEVYKTLKNKET
+980 VFVTEVYKTLNNKET

-1098 VKYLMFHYWSNP
+1098 LKYLLFHYWSNP

>member
-1 MNTILTEKDYQKFI
+1 MNTILSEKDYQKFI
-15 IQRLV
+15 LQRLV
-20 ENNYVV
+20 ENGYVV
-26 RNAADY
+26 RQADNY

-42 LFKFLEDTQPNKMEK
+42 LFQFLEATQPQKMTK
-57 IKKSLKEN
+57 VKNALKEN
-65 YREGFLNFLN
+65 YREGLLNYLN

-113 KLIAKVNKNI
+113 KLIAKVNQNV

-161 NYTHAISQ
+161 NYTHAIHQ
-169 YRNDRDPKTR
+169 YRADRNPKTR
-179 LFLKK
+179 LFQKK

-193 DLEEVYMATE
+193 DLEEVYMTTE
-203 LNKLETNF
+203 LRGLETSF
-211 LPFNIGRGEGIDTG
+211 LPFNIGRGEGINTG
-225 KGNPIFKDRYSV
+225 KGNPIYKDKYSV

-267 KLTGKKRTV
+267 KVTGKKHTV

-285 QLRAIRKTVN
+285 QLRTIRKVVD
-295 DLIENHTNF
+295 DLLVNHTSQ

-326 LASLHDLDDKQIFD
+326 FASLHDLEDKQIFD
-340 NIVIITDKVVVDRQL
+340 NIVIATDRVVVDRQL

-362 DHKSGLIKVMDDSC
+362 DHKSGLIKVMDDNC
-376 SSDDLRKALEGNTK
+376 SADDLRKALEGNTK
-390 IIATT
+390 IIVTT

-403 DTIKK
+403 NTIKK
-408 INDKHFAVI
+408 INDKNFAVI

-422 SSTAGKDMGAVTQVL
+422 SSTSGKDMGAVTQTL
-437 GRGREID
+437 GKGREKNEE
-444 DDDDEFEKDDV
+444 DEEKDTQDV
-455 FVEEIRANGK
+455 LVEEIRSNGK

-478 KPTTLAY
+478 KPTTLAL

-490 KSGHNEAFDLY
+490 RSGKNEAFDLY

-511 ILDVLS
+511 ILDVLV

-531 IEDDPM
+531 IEYDPM
-537 YKSGKAKKKIARL
+537 YKSGKAKRKIAFL
-550 VDLTDENIEKRT
+550 VDITDENIEKRAS
-562 EIIIEHFRSVV
+562 IIIEHFRSVV

-589 RHAAVKYKM
+589 RPAAVKYKL
-598 AFEKYINKHNY
+598 AFENYIKQHGY
-609 KELSCF
+609 SDLSCF

-624 DEQPDKEFTEMGM
+624 DEYKGKEFTEVGI
-637 NGFSEKNLPEEFEKD
+637 NGCSEKQLPEIFDKD
-652 ENRILLVANKYQTGF
+652 ESRIMLVANKYQTGF

-690 SRLNRICPPYKKKTF
+690 SRLNRICQPYKKKTF
-705 VLDFC
+705 ILDFC
-710 NTYIDIKKSFAP
+710 NTYEDIKKSFAP
-722 YYTATILE
+722 YYTATILD

-738 YKLENKLDGY
+738 YKIETKLDGFN
-748 GVLDEYDIDNFSELI
+748 VLDEYDIDNFSELI
-763 KLVKPT
+763 TIAKPT
-769 EKQKVQMIGYLQ
+769 DRQKMQMTGYLQ
-781 KAERKANNL
+781 KAERRANAL
-790 PEEDKKEFI
+790 AEDDKKEFI

-811 LIMVSH
+811 VIQASQ
-817 FEDIE
+817 FEDIQ
-822 LHKKYKFCA
+822 LHKKYKFCS

-855 NFLNKLQGEYTKPD
+855 NFQNEIKGEYKKPD
-869 LIANPY
+869 LVADPY
-875 VKLPEAE
+875 VKLPMAE
-882 AQLSE
+882 SKLSE

-893 SEIIEEI
+893 SQIIEEI
-900 NSRTGNHFDKDV
+900 NSRTGNNFDKDV

-968 LSNPEIKKQVLG
+968 LSNPEIKKQVMG
-980 VFVTEVYKTLKNKET
+980 VFVTEVYKTLKNK
-995 PDIVER
+995 DA
-1001 DDTTIISLHPNA
+1001 A
-1013 LPYTQL
+1013 LVNEKRMIHMNPVQY
-1019 EEEDGGM
+1019 EEYEEGEGM
-1026 LMAAEDIFIYGSIPV
+1026 LKAAEDIYIYGSIPV
-1041 DLPKINREELIAEK
+1041 DLPKTNRSDLKANK
-1055 LDLILMYAI
+1055 LDLVLMYAI
-1064 GNPQARQKTEAAG
+1064 GNPTARSKTEEAG
-1077 KIAIGIKEDM
+1077 KIAIGIKDRFLNE
-1087 LEDEQMAAYKS
+1087 EQIFAYQS
-1098 VKYLMFHYWSNP
+1098 VKHILFHYWSKP
-1110 QAYRLTNEP
+1110 KAFILLKKP
-1119 VLVDPEMVPSDF
+1119 VLVNPEDVPSDF
-1131 LKRLEKD
+1131 LVRLPND
-1138 AVKYLL
+1138 AVKFLI
-1144 LEYNPQSPLD
+1144 LEYNPQEEVSIE
-1154 LGNIDILKTQ
+1154 NINVLKTQ
-1164 RRGEIRYMPFVT
+1164 RRGEIRYLPFVT
-1176 TLESI
+1176 TIESI
-1181 VDE
+1181 TT

>member
-1 MNTILTEKDYQKFI
+1 MNTILTEKDYQAFI
-15 IQRLV
+15 IERLI
-20 ENNYVV
+20 ENGFEPRDAKY
-26 RNAADY
+26 Y
-32 DRRFAMDPDM
+32 DRRFAMDPDK
-42 LFKFLEDTQPNKMEK
+42 LFEFLESTQPQRMAKLRNT
-57 IKKSLKEN
+57 LKEN
-65 YREGFLNFLN
+65 YREGLLNYLN
-75 LEICKSSRSL
+75 LEICKTSRSL

-104 TKPATSINE
+104 TRPATSINQ
-113 KLIAKVNKNI
+113 KLIEKVNKNI

-161 NYTHAISQ
+161 NYTHAIHQ
-169 YRNDRDPKTR
+169 YRTDRNPKTR
-179 LFLKK
+179 LFQKK

-193 DLEEVYMATE
+193 DLEEVYMTTE
-203 LNKLETNF
+203 LNRLETYF
-211 LPFNIGRGEGIDTG
+211 LPFNIGRGEGINTG
-225 KGNPIFKDRYSV
+225 KGNPIYKDKYSV

-261 KSEKKD
+261 ISEKKD
-267 KLTGKKRTV
+267 KVTGRRTIV

-285 QLRAIRKTVN
+285 QLRTIRKVVD
-295 DLIENHTNF
+295 DLLINHTSQ

-326 LASLHDLDDKQIFD
+326 LASLHDLEDKQIFD
-340 NIVIITDKVVVDRQL
+340 NVVIVTDKIVVDRQL

-408 INDKHFAVI
+408 INNKHFAVI

-437 GRGREID
+437 GRGR
-444 DDDDEFEKDDV
+444 DDDEDELEQEDIFTA
-455 FVEEIRANGK
+455 EIRANGK

-478 KPTTLAY
+478 KSTTLAL

-490 KSGHNEAFDLY
+490 KSGKNEAFDLY

-511 ILDVLS
+511 ILDVLK

-522 KTYYDINKV
+522 KTFYDVNKT
-531 IEDDPM
+531 IEEDPM
-537 YKSGKAKKKIARL
+537 YRSAKAKKQIAQL

-562 EIIIEHFRSVV
+562 AIIIEHFRSTV

-589 RHAAVKYKM
+589 RPAAVKYKM
-598 AFEKYINKHNY
+598 AFEKYIRDHEY
-609 KELSCF
+609 KDLSCF

-624 DEQPDKEFTEMGM
+624 SEHPDTEFTEAGM
-637 NGFSEKNLPEEFEKD
+637 NNISEKALPETFDKD

-677 LKKLKKIAAVQTL
+677 LKTLKKIAAVQTL

-710 NTYIDIKKSFAP
+710 NTYEDIKKSFAP
-722 YYTATILE
+722 YYTATILD

-738 YKLENKLDGY
+738 YKVEAKLDGF

-763 KLVKPT
+763 TIARPT
-769 EKQKVQMIGYLQ
+769 DKQKMQMTGYLQ
-781 KAERKANNL
+781 KAERRANNL
-790 PEEDKKEFI
+790 SEDVKKEFV
-799 ANLKRFVRFYEF
+799 AVLKRFVRVYEF
-811 LIMVSH
+811 VIQASQ

-822 LHKKYKFCA
+822 LHKKYKFCS

-840 QSGEGF
+840 QSGTGF

-855 NFLNKLQGEYTKPD
+855 NFLNKLQGEYNDPQLVAD
-869 LIANPY
+869 PY
-875 VKLPEAE
+875 IKLPEAE
-882 AQLSE
+882 TQLTE

-893 SEIIEEI
+893 SEIIAEL
-900 NSRTGNHFDKDV
+900 NSRTGNNFDEDV
-912 AAQAML
+912 AAKAML

-927 QKLQQSALVNSED
+927 EKLQQSALVNSED
-940 EFKFSYFDDID
+940 EFKYSYFDDID

-962 DFFSML
+962 DFFTML
-968 LSNPEIKKQVLG
+968 LSNPELKKQILG
-980 VFVTEVYKTLKNKET
+980 IFVKEVYQTLKK
-995 PDIVER
+995 
-1001 DDTTIISLHPNA
+1001 
-1013 LPYTQL
+1013 
-1019 EEEDGGM
+1019 
-1026 LMAAEDIFIYGSIPV
+1026 
-1041 DLPKINREELIAEK
+1041 KI
-1055 LDLILMYAI
+1055 
-1064 GNPQARQKTEAAG
+1064 
-1077 KIAIGIKEDM
+1077 
-1087 LEDEQMAAYKS
+1087 
-1098 VKYLMFHYWSNP
+1098 
-1110 QAYRLTNEP
+1110 
-1119 VLVDPEMVPSDF
+1119 
-1131 LKRLEKD
+1131 
-1138 AVKYLL
+1138 
-1144 LEYNPQSPLD
+1144 
-1154 LGNIDILKTQ
+1154 
-1164 RRGEIRYMPFVT
+1164 
-1176 TLESI
+1176 
-1181 VDE
+1181 

>member
-26 RNAADY
+26 RNAAEY

-42 LFKFLEDTQPNKMEK
+42 LFKFLEETQPQKMAK
-57 IKKSLKEN
+57 VRNTLKEN

-104 TKPATSINE
+104 TKPATSMNE

-161 NYTHAISQ
+161 NYTHAIHQ
-169 YRNDRDPKTR
+169 YRSDRDPKTR
-179 LFLKK
+179 LFQKK

-193 DLEEVYMATE
+193 DLEEVYMTTE
-203 LNKLETNF
+203 LNKLETYF
-211 LPFNIGRGEGIDTG
+211 LPFNIGRGEGINTG

-285 QLRAIRKTVN
+285 QLRTIRKVVD
-295 DLIENHTNF
+295 DLLINHTSQ

-326 LASLHDLDDKQIFD
+326 LASLHDLEDKQIFD

-408 INDKHFAVI
+408 INNKHFAVI

-437 GRGREID
+437 GKGREV
-444 DDDDEFEKDDV
+444 DDDEFEKDDI

-478 KPTTLAY
+478 KPTTLAL

-490 KSGHNEAFDLY
+490 KSGQNEAFDLY

-511 ILDVLS
+511 ILDVLT

-522 KTYYDINKV
+522 KTYFDINKV

-537 YKSGKAKKKIARL
+537 YKSGKAKRKIARL

-562 EIIIEHFRSVV
+562 GIIIDHFRSVV

-589 RHAAVKYKM
+589 RPAAVKYKL
-598 AFEKYINKHNY
+598 AFEKYISQHGY
-609 KELSCF
+609 SDMSCF

-624 DEQPDKEFTEMGM
+624 DEQPGKEFTEMGM
-637 NGFSEKNLPEEFEKD
+637 NGISEKALPDEFEKD

-710 NTYIDIKKSFAP
+710 NTYEDIKKSFAP
-722 YYTATILE
+722 YYTATILD

-738 YKLENKLDGY
+738 YKLETKLDGY
-748 GVLDEYDIDNFSELI
+748 GVLDEYDIDNFAELI
-763 KLVKPT
+763 TKAKPT
-769 EKQKVQMIGYLQ
+769 DRQKMQMTGYLQ

-790 PEEDKKEFI
+790 PEDDKKEFI

-811 LIMVSH
+811 LIMASQ
-817 FEDIE
+817 FEDVQ
-822 LHKKYKFCA
+822 LHKKYKFCS

-855 NFLNKLQGEYTKPD
+855 NFQNELQGEYKKPN
-869 LIANPY
+869 LVANPY

-995 PDIVER
+995 I
-1001 DDTTIISLHPNA
+1001 DTVNKEESRMLKAAEEPSRTIPIYSDYREGCVPLFTLRAACGYFEDGEVP
-1013 LPYTQL
+1013 
-1019 EEEDGGM
+1019 EEEGW
-1026 LMAAEDIFIYGSIPV
+1026 V
-1041 DLPKINREELIAEK
+1041 DASGNGFTPDSKRHFAVHAKGDSMLPKIKDGDICVFEWYRAGSRNGEIVLTECNEKDIDYGGMYTIKKYQSEKKVTKEGWQHTKVELIPLNKDYDTIE
-1055 LDLILMYAI
+1055 LD
-1064 GNPQARQKTEAAG
+1064 GETEYRT
-1077 KIAIGIKEDM
+1077 IGILKC
-1087 LEDEQMAAYKS
+1087 
-1098 VKYLMFHYWSNP
+1098 
-1110 QAYRLTNEP
+1110 
-1119 VLVDPEMVPSDF
+1119 VL
-1131 LKRLEKD
+1131 
-1138 AVKYLL
+1138 
-1144 LEYNPQSPLD
+1144 
-1154 LGNIDILKTQ
+1154 
-1164 RRGEIRYMPFVT
+1164 
-1176 TLESI
+1176 
-1181 VDE
+1181 

>member
-211 LPFNIGRGEGIDTG
+211 LPFNIGSGEGIDTG

-285 QLRAIRKTVN
+285 QLRTIRKTVN

-326 LASLHDLDDKQIFD
+326 LASLHDLEDKQIFD

-437 GRGREID
+437 GKGREVD

-490 KSGHNEAFDLY
+490 KSGQNEAFDLY

-609 KELSCF
+609 KEMSCF

-710 NTYIDIKKSFAP
+710 NTYKDIKKSFAP

-855 NFLNKLQGEYTKPD
+855 NFNNEIQGEYKKSN
-869 LIANPY
+869 LVANPY

-893 SEIIEEI
+893 SVIIEEI
-900 NSRTGNHFDKDV
+900 NSRTGNRFDKDV
-912 AAQAML
+912 ATQAML

-980 VFVTEVYKTLKNKET
+980 VFVSEVYKTLKNKEIRESNI
-995 PDIVER
+995 DE
-1001 DDTTIISLHPNA
+1001 DDTVINLNIHNHFDGTIDNL
-1013 LPYTQL
+1013 T
-1019 EEEDGGM
+1019 
-1026 LMAAEDIFIYGSIPV
+1026 
-1041 DLPKINREELIAEK
+1041 INK
-1055 LDLILMYAI
+1055 
-1064 GNPQARQKTEAAG
+1064 
-1077 KIAIGIKEDM
+1077 
-1087 LEDEQMAAYKS
+1087 
-1098 VKYLMFHYWSNP
+1098 
-1110 QAYRLTNEP
+1110 
-1119 VLVDPEMVPSDF
+1119 
-1131 LKRLEKD
+1131 
-1138 AVKYLL
+1138 
-1144 LEYNPQSPLD
+1144 
-1154 LGNIDILKTQ
+1154 
-1164 RRGEIRYMPFVT
+1164 
-1176 TLESI
+1176 
-1181 VDE
+1181 